1 MADEVDVQQ
10 VRHAGFVGWCALVVG
25 LLLAF
30 TPLWH
35 VLTLGPAPTFEE
47 VSQLICKSGADVV
60 GADVVSGPRGIVSE
74 PDAPLNAPAARSP
87 DDVQAARSLPVRE

>member
-1 MADEVDVQQ
+1 MEDEVDDRQ
-10 VRHAGFVGWCALVVG
+10 VRVAGFVGWCALVVG
-25 LLLAF
+25 LLLAL

-60 GADVVSGPRGIVSE
+60 SGPRRIVSGRG
-74 PDAPLNAPAARSP
+74 APLNAPAARSP
-87 DDVQAARSLPVRE
+87 DDVQAARGLPVRK